1 MVMWTKTFVSYLV
14 MDLLLTE
21 CHQNDRDEEVQHH
34 KGHEHNTGADEESTE
49 HWIIIQNLRDQKGE
63 IH

>member
-1 MVMWTKTFVSYLV
+1 MY
-14 MDLLLTE
+14 LLLTE
-21 CHQNDRDEEVQHH
+21 CHEDDRDEEVQHH

-49 HWIIIQNLRDQKGE
+49 HWVIIQNLVGEEEE

>member
-1 MVMWTKTFVSYLV
+1 

-34 KGHEHNTGADEESTE
+34 KGHEHNAGADEESSKQ
-49 HWIIIQNLRDQKGE
+49 WIVIQNLRNQEEDTLKKSQLS
-63 IH
+63 